1 MILWKWT
8 WLTWKI
14 IFKIEHCVWSTSVG
28 LPEDQIASSVRV
40 WVLASLS
47 ITSTKYWYLHC
58 TCEHDLLVSWSS
70 APCWWKW
77 SSLEPLLSLLVFT
90 IIFLQ
95 QFEIQSHGNLPL
107 VRAWFILQFSGS
119 VLIAMTI
126 NDLSAPNNDEAAM
139 ANLILS
145 TLIMTLISGS
155 NRRWKFN
162 LHRKFL
168 TG

>member
-1 MILWKWT
+1 MFVIRTDTNTNTNGKLVKLDNWHWLHNIAHKIKSLWKWT
-8 WLTWKI
+8 WLPWKI
-14 IFKIEHCVWSTSVG
+14 IFKMEHCVWSTSAG

-40 WVLASLS
+40 WLLASLS

-107 VRAWFILQFSGS
+107 LRAWFILQFSG
-119 VLIAMTI
+119 M
-126 NDLSAPNNDEAAM
+126 N
-139 ANLILS
+139 
-145 TLIMTLISGS
+145 
-155 NRRWKFN
+155 
-162 LHRKFL
+162 
-168 TG
+168 